1 MTELSKD
8 LVDEVLSLPSD
19 LRLKLIDK
27 LLKSLNLPIQKKM
40 DDLWV
45 EEAERRVSEI
55 DSGKVKPISGEDV
68 FKEIRNRFEK

>member
-1 MTELSKD
+1 MTELNKD
-8 LVDEVLSLPSD
+8 LLDEILSLPSD

-27 LLKSLNLPIQKKM
+27 LLKSLNLPIEKEI
-40 DDLWV
+40 DELWA

>member
-1 MTELSKD
+1 L
-8 LVDEVLSLPSD
+8 LDEILSLPSD

-27 LLKSLNLPIQKKM
+27 LLKSLNLPIEKEI
-40 DDLWV
+40 DELWA

>member
-1 MTELSKD
+1 ML
-8 LVDEVLSLPSD
+8 DEILSLPSD

-27 LLKSLNLPIQKKM
+27 LLKSLNLPIEKEI
-40 DDLWV
+40 DELWA

>member
-1 MTELSKD
+1 ML
-8 LVDEVLSLPSD
+8 DEILSLPSD

-27 LLKSLNLPIQKKM
+27 LLKSLNLPIEKEI
-40 DDLWV
+40 DELWA

-55 DSGKVKPISGEDV
+55 NSGKVKPISGEDV